1 MNSLKITVCLVIQ
14 SCLTL
19 CDPVDYSPPGSSCP
33 GDSPGKNTGMGCHA
47 FLQGISPTQG
57 SNPGLQDCRWILYCL
72 SHRKSPVGKLVTLNN
87 CFALDINVEMLSP
100 WLRYKCWD
108 TKPLWTFF
116 CLWVQAGL
124 LSVLPGPF
132 RLMVIVIFNYLF
144 LIGV

>member
-57 SNPGLQDCRWILYCL
+57 SNLGLQDCRWILYCL
-72 SHRKSPVGKLVTLNN
+72 SHQKSPVGKLVTLNN
-87 CFALDINVEMLSP
+87 LFALDINVETLSP
-100 WLRYKCWD
+100 
-108 TKPLWTFF
+108 FEHF
-116 CLWVQAGL
+116 
-124 LSVLPGPF
+124 SVYEF
-132 RLMVIVIFNYLF
+132 RLVCYQSYLAP
-144 LIGV
+144 LD